1 VIQQQINLY
10 DERFK
15 EKKLLFSA
23 AQVASI
29 LLVLLLG
36 MGGWSYKI
44 QTSMAQAKQDNL
56 MVKASRQN
64 LINELNMASAELTE
78 LLADSRI
85 DKKISNVSKAV
96 NARKKILVFVS
107 ANQFGSGQGFS
118 SYLVAL
124 SELHVDNVWLDEI
137 SLAENYVKIHGS
149 ALNAEL
155 VPEYFGRF
163 GEQAIFQ
170 GNRFNVFNVT
180 RKEDTDWK
188 VDFEIATDETINE

>member
-1 VIQQQINLY
+1 MIQQQINLY

-44 QTSMAQAKQDNL
+44 QTSLAQAKQENL
-56 MVKASRQN
+56 MVKASRQK
-64 LINELNMASAELTE
+64 LTNELNMASAELTR

-85 DKKISNVSKAV
+85 DEKISSVSKAV
-96 NARKKILVFVS
+96 NARKKVLVFVS

-118 SYLVAL
+118 S
-124 SELHVDNVWLDEI
+124 
-137 SLAENYVKIHGS
+137 
-149 ALNAEL
+149 
-155 VPEYFGRF
+155 
-163 GEQAIFQ
+163 
-170 GNRFNVFNVT
+170 
-180 RKEDTDWK
+180 
-188 VDFEIATDETINE
+188 

>member
-23 AQVASI
+23 TQVASI

-44 QTSMAQAKQDNL
+44 QTSLAQAKQENL
-56 MVKASRQN
+56 MVKASRQK
-64 LINELNMASAELTE
+64 LINELNMASAELTR

-85 DKKISNVSKAV
+85 DEKISSVSKAV
-96 NARKKILVFVS
+96 NARKKILVFVG

-118 SYLVAL
+118 SYLAAL
-124 SELHVDNVWLDEI
+124 SELHVDDVWLDEI
-137 SLAENYVKIHGS
+137 SLAENYVKIRGS

-155 VPEYFGRF
+155 VPEYAGL
-163 GEQAIFQ
+163 A
-170 GNRFNVFNVT
+170 NRQFFRV
-180 RKEDTDWK
+180 
-188 VDFEIATDETINE
+188 VDLMFSM